1 VALLAVA
8 LFAVALAGGPASAQ
22 DRDGGS
28 PTDLE
33 RQAEED
39 RERAKELRE
48 KAAAVKDEI
57 RALRSESVAVA
68 KRAQELEAELSR
80 LESTLKDLEARQ
92 SAKLTKLRNRRKQ
105 LADTL
110 AALQRIAIQPP
121 EALAMSSSS
130 PLDVLRGAM
139 VLGETVPAIEQRAR
153 HLRGELVELRQLR
166 EKIGEQREK
175 LKSTKQKL
183 ASKRDKLAEVVA
195 RKKTLRGELVGQS
208 EAAEREAARL
218 ARRAE
223 SMRDLVAKLRAQPE
237 PARGARA
244 AAGSGADTSG
254 PEASADAD
262 GGSGAAGARGDLPPR
277 PESKPSNLGR
287 ARSNPAESNR
297 EASNREASNRE
308 ASNRDGSDGDGAV
321 GDGSVA
327 DGADRDSGK
336 QPEIGQQTAKLT
348 RPEDIR
354 AFPDS
359 RESLRMPASGA
370 VVTRYGEEIDRAGG
384 TTPAKGIVIKT
395 RHGARVVAPY
405 DGKVAYAG
413 PFKGYGR
420 ILIIEHGN
428 RYHSLLAG
436 LDRIDAIVGQWVLAG
451 EPVGVMS
458 EAPARTPELYMELRR
473 TGRPIN
479 PLPWLAQTG
488 NKVKG

>member
-1 VALLAVA
+1 LVAAGLAVG
-8 LFAVALAGGPASAQ
+8 LAAAPAPAQ

-33 RQAEED
+33 RQAEQD
-39 RERAKELRE
+39 RERAKELRK
-48 KAAAVKDEI
+48 KAADVRQEV

-68 KRAQELEAELSR
+68 KRAQALERKLSE
-80 LESTLKDLEARQ
+80 LESTLSALKDREA
-92 SAKLTKLRNRRKQ
+92 AKLAALQDRRDQ
-105 LADTL
+105 LAETL

-121 EALAMSSSS
+121 EALAMSSRS

-139 VLGETVPAIEQRAR
+139 VLGETVPAIEQRAQR
-153 HLRGELVELRQLR
+153 LRGELVELRDLR
-166 EKIGEQREK
+166 DKIG
-175 LKSTKQKL
+175 TKRATLQNTKDKL
-183 ASKRDKLAEVVA
+183 ASKRDRLAKVVA
-195 RKKTLRGELVGQS
+195 RKKQLRNKLVGQS
-208 EAAEREAARL
+208 KAAAQRAAQM
-218 ARRAE
+218 ADRAE
-223 SMRDLVAKLRAQPE
+223 SMRDLVARLRAQPDQRDDAAASPGTRAPAE
-237 PARGARA
+237 RADPGDDAGDAPARPADVPPPPEPKPANLGARA
-244 AAGSGADTSG
+244 TGSAPATPADG
-254 PEASADAD
+254 REPADAGRTTGQD
-262 GGSGAAGARGDLPPR
+262 GG
-277 PESKPSNLGR
+277 R
-287 ARSNPAESNR
+287 AP
-297 EASNREASNRE
+297 
-308 ASNRDGSDGDGAV
+308 GTGT
-321 GDGSVA
+321 
-327 DGADRDSGK
+327 
-336 QPEIGQQTAKLT
+336 QTAKLT

-359 RESLRMPASGA
+359 RQSLRMPASGD
-370 VVTRYGEEIDRAGG
+370 VVTEYGEKITRAGG
-384 TTPAKGIVIKT
+384 TTAAKGIVIKA

-436 LDRIDAIVGQWVLAG
+436 LDRIDAVVGQWVLAG

>member
-1 VALLAVA
+1 VFRPERRRSSAARATGWRIAAGLAL
-8 LFAVALAGGPASAQ
+8 ALAGAPVTAQ

-28 PTDLE
+28 ATELE

-48 KAAAVKDEI
+48 KAADVRQEV
-57 RALRSESVAVA
+57 RALRSESVTVA
-68 KRAQELEAELSR
+68 KRAQRLEAELSKV
-80 LESTLKDLEARQ
+80 ETTLADLNARA
-92 SAKLTKLRNRRKQ
+92 SAKRAALRDRRKQ

-121 EALAMSSSS
+121 EALAMSSRS
-130 PLDVLRGAM
+130 PLEVLRGAM
-139 VLGETVPAIEQRAR
+139 VLGETVPAIEKRAR
-153 HLRGELVELRQLR
+153 HLRGDLVELRQLR
-166 EKIGEQREK
+166 EKIGKQRET
-175 LKSTKQKL
+175 LERTKQKL
-183 ASKRDKLAEVVA
+183 ASKREQLSELVK
-195 RKKTLRGELVGQS
+195 RKKQLRDKLVGQS
-208 EAAEREAARL
+208 KAAAQRADQL
-218 ARRAE
+218 ADKAE
-223 SMRDLVAKLRAQPE
+223 SMRDLVAKLRAQSDRE
-237 PARGARA
+237 PPSRGDASPDRDGDEATDEA
-244 AAGSGADTSG
+244 AAARSGADRSG
-254 PEASADAD
+254 AQATARHD
-262 GGSGAAGARGDLPPR
+262 GGAGRRGDVPPR
-277 PESKPSNLGR
+277 PEPKPANLAG
-287 ARSNPAESNR
+287 NGQGP
-297 EASNREASNRE
+297 
-308 ASNRDGSDGDGAV
+308 DLD
-321 GDGSVA
+321 
-327 DGADRDSGK
+327 
-336 QPEIGQQTAKLT
+336 QQTAKLT

-359 RESLRMPASGA
+359 RESLRMPASGE
-370 VVTRYGEEIDRAGG
+370 VVTRYGEKIERAGG
-384 TTPAKGIVIKT
+384 RTAAKGIVIKT

-436 LDRIDAIVGQWVLAG
+436 LDRIDAVVGQWVLAG

-458 EAPARTPELYMELRR
+458 QGPARTPELYMELRR